1 MPSIAQSLTVYLERR
16 MVRILLLGIISGFP
30 WVLIG
35 SSLSLWLKEDGLS
48 RTAIGW
54 AGLIFGV
61 YAFNFLWAPLI
72 DRIRVP
78 WLTDRLGHRR
88 AWIVTLQ
95 AVILLSLVAWSAVD
109 PTANLAAV
117 IAIGLVIAIAS
128 ATQDI
133 TIDALRI
140 EQMGPSEGEAMAAGA
155 ATAVV
160 GWWTGYKLG
169 GIVALETAAAFENA
183 GVEDYWQA
191 TFLVLGVLVV
201 LCNIGLMLVRESSAA
216 ARIAAQADDESLVA
230 SRIGL
235 SGGAG
240 RVGAWLAGTVIGPLM
255 SFFRRNGF
263 AIAVA
268 VLGFIFLFKIGEA
281 FLGRMS
287 VIFYKEIGFTK
298 SDIALYSKGL
308 GWITTVT
315 FTVLGGLFAIRI
327 GLVRAMFVSGI
338 AMAATNL
345 LFAALAWTGKSE
357 LLFAVAVVMDD
368 LTSSFATVTFV
379 AFISML
385 VDRTYTATQYA
396 LLASIGTAGRTLFA
410 ASSGAL
416 VDWLEGDWGTFFV
429 ITTLMVIP
437 SLVCLWAIRGK
448 LADMLAGAR
457 VRLFGKEVDEAPEEA
472 RGSSPGPSSG
482 GMNEEEARAVL
493 GVGPD
498 ATREEIIQAHRR
510 LMQRLHPDRGGSD
523 HLAAKLNAAKDLLLN
538 A

>member
-1 MPSIAQSLTVYLERR
+1 MFL
-16 MVRILLLGIISGFP
+16 MVMEAI
-30 WVLIG
+30 V
-35 SSLSLWLKEDGLS
+35 GLS
-48 RTAIGW
+48 RTVIGW

-61 YAFNFLWAPLI
+61 YAVNFLWAPLI
-72 DRIRVP
+72 DRLHVP

-88 AWIVTLQ
+88 AWIVVLQ
-95 AVILLSLVAWSAVD
+95 AVILACLVAWSAVE
-109 PTANLAAV
+109 PTANLAGV

-140 EQMGPSEGEAMAAGA
+140 EQIGTTEGESMAAGA

-169 GIVALETAAAFENA
+169 GVVALETAAGFQNA

-191 TFLVLGVLVV
+191 TFLVLGIVVV
-201 LCNIGLMLVRESSAA
+201 LCNIGLLFVREPPAA
-216 ARIAAQADDESLVA
+216 ERIAAQARDESLVA

-235 SGGAG
+235 SGGTGHAA
-240 RVGAWLAGTVIGPLM
+240 AWIAGTVVGPLM

-263 AIAVA
+263 AIAA
-268 VLGFIFLFKIGEA
+268 TILGFIFLFKIGEA

-287 VIFYKEIGFTK
+287 LVFYKEIGFSK

-308 GWITTVT
+308 GWVTTVA

-345 LFAALAWTGKSE
+345 MFAALAWTGKSE
-357 LLFAVAVVMDD
+357 AMFAAAVVLDD

-396 LLASIGTAGRTLFA
+396 LLASVGTAGRTLFA

-429 ITTLMVIP
+429 ITTLMVVP
-437 SLVCLWAIRGK
+437 SLVCLWAIRAKFGEV
-448 LADMLAGAR
+448 LAGAR
-457 VRLFGKEVDEAPEEA
+457 VRLFGKEA
-472 RGSSPGPSSG
+472 G
-482 GMNEEEARAVL
+482 GAGE
-493 GVGPD
+493 G
-498 ATREEIIQAHRR
+498 
-510 LMQRLHPDRGGSD
+510 
-523 HLAAKLNAAKDLLLN
+523 AA
-538 A
+538 